1 MDFTASE
8 LIQYKPDDWDNYL
21 RDIQRDLSVRVDI
34 NKKLEKDVKLSEA
47 NKMAVNNFMDR
58 YDDTIEQQYNTLV
71 YLNDKI
77 RKEITLNKEL
87 TDKSLEFQKLL
98 ESERCVK
105 IRERLKEIKEIKTQ
119 LNHFLEERGIQAPKI

>member
-1 MDFTASE
+1 MDLTASE
-8 LIQYKPDDWDNYL
+8 LIQYKPDDWDKYL

-77 RKEITLNKEL
+77 RKEISLNKEL

-98 ESERCVK
+98 QTERCVK
-105 IRERLKEIKEIKTQ
+105 IRERLKEIKEKKAQ

>member
-1 MDFTASE
+1 MDLTASE
-8 LIQYKPDDWDNYL
+8 LIQYKPDDWDKYL

-77 RKEITLNKEL
+77 RKEISLNKEL

-98 ESERCVK
+98 QTERCVK
-105 IRERLKEIKEIKTQ
+105 IRERLKEIKEIKAQ